1 MVSINKF
8 CVENSNGIPFE
19 ELAPKIESFSF
30 LTDVRYIKG
39 YMDEE
44 LWVDPEFEINSKL
57 ASGEFGCNL
66 LVGFKSATDNSIVT
80 IGHYKLEEFGYK
92 FIKISLL

>member
-8 CVENSNGIPFE
+8 CISNSNGIPFE
-19 ELAPKIESFSF
+19 ELAPKFESFSF

-39 YMDEE
+39 YEDDG
-44 LWVDPEFEINSKL
+44 LWIEPEFEINSKL
-57 ASGEFGCNL
+57 APSEFGCNL
-66 LVGFKSATDNSIVT
+66 LVDFKSETDDSIIT